1 MKQAE
6 HTNSEFF
13 TLDIGGMTCASCVSR
28 VEKALL
34 KISGVEAASVNLA
47 TEQARIRIQ
56 RGSMKLPEIISLVQK
71 TGYEAKESSPTG
83 NLGQGAAKTTKS
95 LWAPDGLGR
104 VLLGFLL
111 SAPLVLPML
120 IMPLGIHWSLSGWWQ
135 LALATPVQ
143 FVLGW
148 RFYKAGYQSLMAGA
162 GNMDLLVALGTSAAY
177 GLSLY
182 LLMTSSHTH
191 ELYFEGSAIII
202 CMVLLGKWLE
212 SRAKQQTSE
221 AIRALQKLW
230 PEHAKVLR
238 QEFELPSGSAS
249 AGVSASIK
257 SDQYRDLPLS
267 QVLPGDRVF
276 ILPGER
282 IPVDG
287 SIISGASHVDEALLT
302 GESEPVKKLIGNQ
315 VIGGA
320 LNGEGALIVV
330 AQAVGI
336 ESVLSQI
343 IRLVEEA
350 QTQKAPIQKLVDQVS
365 AIFVPT
371 VILLAILTGIGN
383 WLYLDSVSIALLRAV
398 SVLVIACP
406 CALGLATP
414 AAIMAGTGIAAKFGI
429 LIKDPQVLELAHR
442 LDIVAFDKTGTLT
455 IGKPRLI
462 DFLPFDLALNNQEDI
477 LASAASL
484 QLGSEHPLAKAL
496 IDYAKDQQV
505 PLVSVA
511 SNIALPGIG
520 VEGIPVSG
528 FFADR
533 LLRLQSIS
541 SLEGAPEFQ
550 RILEKAQPCF
560 NQGQTVSVLMDLGSH
575 ADVVAA
581 DVVAT
586 NVVATAVALFAFGDE
601 LKTGSMQA
609 VTALKALGIRTVMIS
624 GDNIA
629 AATRVGKEI
638 GVDEVFAQIMP
649 SKKAEI
655 IQQLQI
661 NIAGN
666 KHYVAMIGDGVND
679 APALAT
685 ADVGMAMSTGTD
697 VAMQAAGIT
706 LMRGDPGLVADAI
719 EISKKTWNKIRQN
732 LFWAFAFN
740 TIGIP
745 MAALGYL
752 SPMLAGSAMAL
763 SSFCVLSNALLLKR
777 WHPRHYF

>member
-1 MKQAE
+1 MNQAE

-34 KISGVEAASVNLA
+34 KIPGVEAASVNLA

-56 RGSMKLPEIISLVQK
+56 RGSIKLPEIISLVQK
-71 TGYEAKESSPTG
+71 TGYEAKESAPAG
-83 NLGQGAAKTTKS
+83 NIGQGEAKTTKS
-95 LWAPDGLGR
+95 LWASDGLGR

-111 SAPLVLPML
+111 SAPLALPML
-120 IMPLGIHWSLSGWWQ
+120 IMPLGFHWSLPGWWQ
-135 LALATPVQ
+135 FALATPVQ

-182 LLMTSSHTH
+182 LLMSSSHTH

-202 CMVLLGKWLE
+202 SMVLLGKWLE
-212 SRAKQQTSE
+212 ARAKKQTSE

-238 QEFELPSGSAS
+238 QTFELPSGSGS
-249 AGVSASIK
+249 GSASIK

-287 SIISGASHVDEALLT
+287 IIISGTSHIDEALLT
-302 GESEPVKKLIGNQ
+302 GESEPVKKCIGNQ

-371 VILLAILTGIGN
+371 VILLAVLTGIGN

-429 LIKDPQVLELAHR
+429 LIKDPQVLELAHC

-455 IGKPRLI
+455 AGKPRLI
-462 DFLPFDLALNNQEDI
+462 HFLPFDLALNNPNDI
-477 LASAASL
+477 LATAASL

-496 IDYAKDQQV
+496 IDYAKDQQA
-505 PLVSVA
+505 LLISVT
-511 SNIALPGIG
+511 NNMALPGIG
-520 VEGIPVSG
+520 VEGIPISG
-528 FFADR
+528 FFANHR
-533 LLRLQSIS
+533 LRIQSIN
-541 SLEGAPEFQ
+541 SLEGTPEFQ
-550 RILEKAQPCF
+550 RILEKAQPYF
-560 NQGQTVSVLMDLGSH
+560 DQGQTVSVLMDLGSH
-575 ADVVAA
+575 ADVVIATTA
-581 DVVAT
+581 VDVAIP
-586 NVVATAVALFAFGDE
+586 VALFAFGDE
-601 LKTGSMQA
+601 LKPGSTQA

-624 GDNIA
+624 GDNLA
-629 AATRVGKEI
+629 AATRVGQAI

-655 IQQLQI
+655 IQQLQT

-679 APALAT
+679 APALAI